1 MDNDFSMDLRD
12 LARTIDT
19 NDVITMRFVTF
30 GRRLL
35 LDFRSTEIDGP
46 LVKVVDPVKSARA
59 RYESL
64 KELRPRFESP
74 EKIVAI
80 AWPRFARSLG
90 TTDVWDAVM
99 RRIVDSGHPEAVRA
113 AERALEEIGTLE
125 VHAQRSAIRG
135 EGFRTLWSA
144 EARRS

>member
-12 LARTIDT
+12 LARTIET

-30 GRRLL
+30 GKRLL
-35 LDFRSTEIDGP
+35 MDFRSTEIDGP
-46 LVKVVDPVKSARA
+46 LVKVVEPVRTARA

-64 KELRPRFESP
+64 KETRPRFDMP

-80 AWPRFARSLG
+80 SWPRFARSLG
-90 TTDVWDAVM
+90 STDVWEAVM

-113 AERALEEIGTLE
+113 AERALEELRTLE
-125 VHAQRSAIRG
+125 AAAQRDAIRG

>member
-12 LARTIDT
+12 LARTLDT
-19 NDVITMRFVTF
+19 HDVITMRFVTF

-46 LVKVVDPVKSARA
+46 FIKVVEPVKTARA

-64 KELRPRFESP
+64 KELRPRFDSP

-90 TTDVWDAVM
+90 ATEVWDAVM
-99 RRIVDSGHPEAVRA
+99 RRVVDTGHPEAVRM
-113 AERALEEIGTLE
+113 AERALGELQELE
-125 VHAQRSAIRG
+125 LRAQRDAIRG

>member
-12 LARTIDT
+12 LARTIET
-19 NDVITMRFVTF
+19 NDVVTMRFVTF
-30 GRRLL
+30 GKRLL

-46 LVKVVDPVKSARA
+46 LVKVVEPVKSARA

-64 KELRPRFESP
+64 KEMRPRFESP

-90 TTDVWDAVM
+90 ATEAWDAVM
-99 RRIVDSGHPEAVRA
+99 RRLVDSGHPEAIRA
-113 AERALEEIGTLE
+113 AERALAELQELEIK
-125 VHAQRSAIRG
+125 AQRDAIRG
-135 EGFRTLWSA
+135 EGFRTLWST

>member
-12 LARTIDT
+12 LARTIET

-30 GRRLL
+30 GKRLL
-35 LDFRSTEIDGP
+35 LDFRSSEIDGP
-46 LVKVVDPVKSARA
+46 MVKVVEPVKSARA

-64 KELRPRFESP
+64 KELRPRFDSP

-80 AWPRFARSLG
+80 AWPRFARSLDA
-90 TTDVWDAVM
+90 TEVWDAVM
-99 RRIVDSGHPEAVRA
+99 RRLVDSGHPESVRA
-113 AERALEEIGTLE
+113 AERALKELRNLE
-125 VHAQRSAIRG
+125 VNAQRDAIRG